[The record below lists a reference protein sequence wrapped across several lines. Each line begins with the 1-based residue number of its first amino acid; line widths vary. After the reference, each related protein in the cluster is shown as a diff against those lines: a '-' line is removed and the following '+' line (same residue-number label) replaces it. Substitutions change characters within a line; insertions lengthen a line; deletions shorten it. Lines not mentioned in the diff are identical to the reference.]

1 MNWPLV
7 HRSWHNSIVNALVA
21 NLEVRAEY
29 ISALKAII
37 AEQRAEIK
45 LLKLTE
51 EAKKCND
58 YTSQAPEKRKMPEP
72 VLPARAGWRARAQM
86 ASEATIPV
94 TGDSAKQLEA
104 KVLREGG
111 TIEGKG

>member
-1 MNWPLV
+1 MNLPILT
-7 HRSWHNSIVNALVA
+7 RFRHNSIVNALVA

-29 ISALKAII
+29 ISALKSLI
-37 AEQRAEIK
+37 AKQDAEIK

-94 TGDSAKQLEA
+94 VGDSAKQLEA
-104 KVLREGG
+104 KVIKEGG
-111 TIEGKG
+111 TV